1 MNRHSF
7 RQFAVLFAT
16 FVASL
21 VLLPA
26 RADDTEIFLG
36 ANSNL
41 TTIKPNILFIFD
53 NSGSMADLITT
64 QTPYDEDTNYLTTSA
79 CSATIAG
86 RVFFASNSSVPSCS
100 SSSWVNASAIACD
113 AANSAFSTS
122 GFYIG
127 RIARYDVSRS
137 SGSRRWSSLT
147 SSAPSHTVECQA
159 DSGIHGLT
167 NSGSLTYAMNETS
180 SRISATGYTATAANV
195 INWGNQNTY
204 TLYSANYVA
213 WYNTTARVS
222 NSKINIVRDVATS
235 LLNSITGVNVGLMYF
250 SYNNQ
255 GGLVAVPVTDIE
267 TNRATMITA
276 LNGLNAETFTPLS
289 ETMYE
294 AGLYWQGKPWY
305 YGQNATKLS
314 GGVSI
319 ANPSVSGSRLGSP
332 NTSTYKTPI
341 EYACQKNYIVYL
353 TDGDPTQD
361 SDANTRAATMVG
373 KASCDTTGSVSS
385 PDGICLDDLAGY
397 YATGDQNANISGTQ
411 TVQTYTIG
419 FASNQTLLQRTATLG
434 GGKYYVANDTA
445 ELSTVFQSIVTEI
458 LSINTTFSSPTVSV
472 NAFNR
477 TQNLNDIYVTVFR
490 PALSQLWPG
499 NLKKYQVDP
508 TTGNLVD
515 VNNLPAVDSASG
527 FFKDSAQSYWSA
539 AVDGAQAAQG
549 GAASKLPDPAV
560 RKMYTYYSGSP
571 TTALTNSANAW
582 STANTALT
590 AAALGI
596 GTGTTL
602 TQAINWLRGAD
613 VFDLD
618 ADGNTTEARLQMG
631 DPLHA
636 RPATVIYG
644 GTAAS
649 PNAND
654 GVVYTATNEGILQA
668 IDVTTGAELWSFVPD
683 TTWNQ
688 VLNALD
694 TTATNIK
701 LSTLDG
707 NVTVLRID
715 ANFNGVIEPASGDK
729 VYLYFGQRRGG
740 SNYFA
745 LDVTDKT
752 SPRFLWKLT
761 SAQLPGI
768 GETWSTPQ
776 ATKADISGATQNTGK
791 DVLIFGGGYEAD
803 QDPSIDGSTSYTTD
817 AAGNGIYIVD
827 AVTGSLLWRAGGTG
841 SGATLELAKMNNAIP
856 GDVRVIDFD
865 GDDYADRIYAGDMG
879 GRVWRLDITKGN
891 PAASFIA
898 GGVFASLSNA
908 DDATHPVS
916 TTRRFYYA
924 PDVALVRKPGSPAY
938 LSINIGSGYRASPL
952 NTQVQDVFYAL
963 RDYSVF
969 AKKTQAEFNAWTPIT
984 DTTASLVNVSTNL
997 SPTIAAGA
1005 AGWKINLPRTG
1016 EKVLAEARTFGNVVF
1031 FPTFTPDV
1039 AGLSAS
1045 CTPRQGTNRL
1055 LSVNL
1060 IDGSPLVASNRDV
1073 VANPVTTA
1081 DREKVLAQGGISPE
1095 AVFLFPSPPA
1105 GCVGDAC
1112 RPPPR
1117 CLVGL
1122 ESCGVEFSNAPKKTY
1137 WRERQVTP

>member
-1 MNRHSF
+1 MSRHSF
-7 RQFAVLFAT
+7 RHLAVLFAALLT
-16 FVASL
+16 SL
-21 VLLPA
+21 SLFPA
-26 RADDTEIFLG
+26 QADDTEIFVG
-36 ANSNL
+36 SNNQL
-41 TTIKPNILFIFD
+41 ATIKPNILFIFD
-53 NSGSMADLITT
+53 NSGSMSELITT
-64 QTPYDEDTNYLTTSA
+64 QTTFDPATNYLTTASCGA
-79 CSATIAG
+79 SLSS
-86 RVFFASNSSVPSCS
+86 RVFFATNSSVPSCS
-100 SSSWVNASAIACD
+100 SSSWVNASAVACN
-113 AANSAFSTS
+113 AANTAFTTS
-122 GFYIG
+122 GFHIG
-127 RIARYDVSRS
+127 RAARYDASRS
-137 SGSRRWSSLT
+137 AGRRRWSNLDST
-147 SSAPSHTVECQA
+147 VPAHTVDCQA

-167 NSGSLTYAMNETS
+167 AASAAKYAKDDTS
-180 SRISATGYTATAANV
+180 NADTGYTATAASS
-195 INWGNQNTY
+195 IDWTRQSTY

-255 GGLVAVPVTDIE
+255 GGLVAVPVNDIE
-267 TNRATMITA
+267 TNRATMISS
-276 LNGLNAETFTPLS
+276 LVGLNAETFTPLS

-294 AGLYWQGKPWY
+294 AGLYWQGKTWNF
-305 YGQNATKLS
+305 GKNATKLS
-314 GGVSI
+314 GGISV
-319 ANPSVSGSRLGSP
+319 ANPSVIGSRLASA
-332 NTSTYKTPI
+332 TSTYKTPI
-341 EYACQKNYIVYL
+341 DYGCQKNYIVYL

-361 SDANTRAATMVG
+361 SGANSLAATMVG

-397 YATGDQNANISGTQ
+397 YATVDQNPNIPGKQ

-490 PALSQLWPG
+490 PALTQLWPG
-499 NLKKYQVDP
+499 NLKKYQIDP
-508 TTGNLVD
+508 ATGELVD
-515 VNNLPAVDSASG
+515 VNSLPAVDAASG

-571 TTALTNSANAW
+571 TTSLTNAANAW
-582 STANTALT
+582 STSNAVLT

-596 GTGTTL
+596 GSGTTL

-618 ADGNTTEARLQMG
+618 ADGNITEARLQMG

-654 GVVYTATNEGILQA
+654 GVVYAATNEGILQA
-668 IDVTTGAELWSFVPD
+668 IDVTSGVELWSYVPD

-688 VLNALD
+688 VLSALD
-694 TTATNIK
+694 STSTNIK

-707 NVTVLRID
+707 NISVLRVD
-715 ANFNGVIEPASGDK
+715 KNFNGVIEPADGDK

-745 LDVTDKT
+745 LDVTDKAA
-752 SPRFLWKLT
+752 PRFLWKLT

-768 GETWSTPQ
+768 GQTWSTPQ
-776 ATKADISGATQNTGK
+776 VTKADISGSSQSTDN
-791 DVLIFGGGYEAD
+791 DVLIFGGGYEVD
-803 QDPSIDGSTSYTTD
+803 QDPAVDGTTSYTTD
-817 AAGNGIYIVD
+817 ATGNGIYIVD
-827 AVTGSLLWRAGGTG
+827 AFTGSLLWRAGGTG

-856 GDVRVIDFD
+856 ADIRVIDFD
-865 GDDYADRIYAGDMG
+865 GDEYADRIYAGDMG
-879 GRVWRLDITKGN
+879 GRLWRFDFTKGN
-891 PAASFIA
+891 SASSFAA
-898 GGVFASLSNA
+898 GGVFASLGNA

-916 TTRRFYYA
+916 TTRRFFYA
-924 PDVALVRKPGSPAY
+924 PDVALVRKPGSAAY
-938 LSINIGSGYRASPL
+938 LSINAGSGYRTSPL

-984 DTTASLVNVSTNL
+984 DTTASIVNVTANVA
-997 SPTIAAGA
+997 PTIPAAA

-1031 FPTFTPDV
+1031 FPSFTPDV
-1039 AGLSAS
+1039 SGLAAS

-1055 LSVNL
+1055 FSVNL
-1060 IDGSPLVASNRDV
+1060 IDGSPLLATNRDV
-1073 VANPVTTA
+1073 VLDPPTVD

-1105 GCVGDAC
+1105 GCVGEAC

-1122 ESCGVEFSNAPKKTY
+1122 ETCGVEFSNAPKKTY

>member
-1 MNRHSF
+1 MNRHSL
-7 RQFAVLFAT
+7 RRWAVLLAAT
-16 FVASL
+16 FSSL
-21 VLLPA
+21 LLLPA
-26 RADDTEIFLG
+26 QADDTEIFLG
-36 ANSNL
+36 SNSNL

-53 NSGSMADLITT
+53 NSGSMSELITT
-64 QTPYDEDTNYLTTSA
+64 QTPYDPATNYLTTSA
-79 CSATIAG
+79 CSATLAS
-86 RVFFASNSSVPSCS
+86 RVFFSSGSSVPSCG
-100 SSSWVNASAIACD
+100 SSSWVNANIVYCD
-113 AANSAFSTS
+113 AANSAFTTS

-127 RIARYDVSRS
+127 RIARYDLSRS
-137 SGSRRWSSLT
+137 LGSRRWSSLD
-147 SSAPSHTVECQA
+147 SAARTHPVECQG
-159 DSGIHGLT
+159 DNGIHGGPT
-167 NSGSLTYAMNETS
+167 NTLVAKYAKDDRSTSDFGWATTSGSV
-180 SRISATGYTATAANV
+180 IS
-195 INWGNQNTY
+195 WSNQNTY

-255 GGLVAVPVTDIE
+255 GGLVGVPVEDIE
-267 TNRATMITA
+267 SNRPTMLSA
-276 LNGLNAETFTPLS
+276 LVGLNAETFTPLS

-294 AGLYWQGKPWY
+294 AGLYWQGKTWY
-305 YGQNATKLS
+305 YGQNATKVS
-314 GGVSI
+314 GGVSV
-319 ANPSVSGSRLGSP
+319 ANPSVPGSRLASP
-332 NTSTYKTPI
+332 STSTYKTPI
-341 EYACQKNYIVYL
+341 DYGCQKNYIVYL

-361 SDANTRAATMVG
+361 SDANTRAAAMVG
-373 KASCDTTGSVSS
+373 KASCDTTGSVSGT
-385 PDGICLDDLAGY
+385 DGICLDDLAGY
-397 YATGDQNANISGTQ
+397 YATADQNANIPGKQ

-419 FASNQTLLQRTATLG
+419 FASNQALLQRTATLG
-434 GGKYYVANDTA
+434 GGKYYTANDTA

-490 PALSQLWPG
+490 PALTQLWPG

-508 TTGNLVD
+508 TTGDLVD
-515 VNNLPAVDSASG
+515 VNNFPAVDSASG

-549 GAASKLPDPAV
+549 GAASKLPDPAL

-571 TTALTNSANAW
+571 STALTNSANAW
-582 STANTALT
+582 STANAALT
-590 AAALGI
+590 AGALGI

-618 ADGNTTEARLQMG
+618 ADGNVAEARLQMG

-649 PNAND
+649 PDATD
-654 GVVYTATNEGILQA
+654 GVVYAATNEGILQA
-668 IDVTTGAELWSFVPD
+668 IDVTTGTELWSFVPD
-683 TTWNQ
+683 TTWSQ

-694 TTATNIK
+694 STSTNAK

-707 NVTVLRID
+707 NITVLRVD

-745 LDVTDKT
+745 LDVTEKT
-752 SPRFLWKLT
+752 APRFLWKLT
-761 SAQLPGI
+761 STQLPGI
-768 GETWSTPQ
+768 GQTWSTPQ
-776 ATKADISGATQNTGK
+776 VAKADIGGSSQSADK
-791 DVLIFGGGYEAD
+791 DVLIFGGGYEPD
-803 QDPSIDGSTSYTTD
+803 QDPAVDGTTSYTTD
-817 AAGNGIYIVD
+817 SVGNGIYIVD
-827 AVTGSLLWRAGGTG
+827 AVTGSLLWRAGGAG
-841 SGATLELAKMNNAIP
+841 SGATLELEKMNNAIP
-856 GDVRVIDFD
+856 GDIRVIDFD
-865 GDDYADRIYAGDMG
+865 GDDYADRMYAGDMG
-879 GRVWRLDITKGN
+879 GRVWRFDFTKGN
-891 PAASFIA
+891 PAATFAA
-898 GGVFASLSNA
+898 GGVFASMGNA
-908 DDATHPVS
+908 DELTHPAA

-924 PDVALVRKPGSPAY
+924 PDVALVRKPGTAPY
-938 LSINIGSGYRASPL
+938 LSINIGSGYRVSPL
-952 NTQVQDVFYAL
+952 NTQVDDRFYAL
-963 RDYSVF
+963 RDYSLF
-969 AKKTQAEFNAWTPIT
+969 TKKTQAEFNAWTPIT
-984 DTTASLVNVSTNL
+984 DATGSLVDVTTNA
-997 SPTIAAGA
+997 SPAIAAGA
-1005 AGWKINLPRTG
+1005 AGWKIDLPRTG

-1039 AGLSAS
+1039 NGLAAS

-1055 LSVNL
+1055 LTVNL
-1060 IDGSPLVASNRDV
+1060 VDGSPLVAANRDV
-1073 VANPVTTA
+1073 GVDPPTT
-1081 DREKVLAQGGISPE
+1081 DERERVLAQGGISPE

-1105 GCVGDAC
+1105 GCVGEAC

-1122 ESCGVEFSNAPKKTY
+1122 ESCGVEFSNAPRKTY